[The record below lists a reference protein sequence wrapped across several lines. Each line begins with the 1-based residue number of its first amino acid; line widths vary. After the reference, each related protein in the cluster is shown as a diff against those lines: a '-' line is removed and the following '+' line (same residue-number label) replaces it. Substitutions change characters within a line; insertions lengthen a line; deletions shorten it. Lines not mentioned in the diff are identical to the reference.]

1 MENMK
6 IKVKIKIISIII
18 FICTVLI
25 AFLYY
30 FDEVI
35 VPNIMVI
42 CDGEM
47 RAKATDII
55 NKSIIE
61 EYIDQF
67 KYDEIINFEKDLEGN
82 IILLKADTLKMN
94 KIATDVALR
103 VQRDLK
109 EIGQVGIEFPIG
121 YITKNNLLSNL
132 GPNITATMQP
142 VGHVETRYISDFESA
157 GINQTRHKIC
167 IEVKAKIKV
176 VLPIGYNEVEVI
188 SQLPITETVIVGKI
202 PETSVQLDLN
212 SGKTSSSE
220 FELK

>member
-1 MENMK
+1 MK
-6 IKVKIKIISIII
+6 KKVKVKIISIIV

-61 EYIDQF
+61 EYINQF

-94 KIATDVALR
+94 KIATDVSLR
-103 VQRDLK
+103 VQRELK

-142 VGHVETRYISDFESA
+142 IGHVETRYISDFESA
-157 GINQTRHKIC
+157 GINQTRHKIYV
-167 IEVKAKIKV
+167 EVKAKIKV
-176 VLPIGYNEVEVI
+176 VLPVGYNEVEVV
-188 SQLPITETVIVGKI
+188 SQLPIAETIIVGKI

-212 SGKTSSSE
+212 SGKISSSE
-220 FELK
+220 FKLK

>member
-1 MENMK
+1 MK
-6 IKVKIKIISIII
+6 IKVKIKIISIIV

-30 FDEVI
+30 FNEVI
-35 VPNIMVI
+35 TPNIMVI

-61 EYIDQF
+61 EYINQF
-67 KYDEIINFEKDLEGN
+67 EYDEIINFEKDLEGN

-94 KIATDVALR
+94 KIATDVSLR
-103 VQRDLK
+103 VQRELK
-109 EIGQVGIEFPIG
+109 EIGRVGIEFPIG
-121 YITKNNLLSNL
+121 YVTKNNLLSNL

-157 GINQTRHKIC
+157 GINQTRHTIYV
-167 IEVKAKIKV
+167 EVKAKIKV

-212 SGKTSSSE
+212 GGNSN
-220 FELK
+220 

>member
-1 MENMK
+1 MK
-6 IKVKIKIISIII
+6 IKVKIKIISIIV

-61 EYIDQF
+61 EYINQF

-142 VGHVETRYISDFESA
+142 IGHVETRYISDFESA
-157 GINQTRHKIC
+157 GINQTRHKIYV
-167 IEVKAKIKV
+167 EVKAKIKV

-212 SGKTSSSE
+212 SGKVSSSE

>member
-1 MENMK
+1 MK
-6 IKVKIKIISIII
+6 IKVKIKIISIIV

-61 EYIDQF
+61 EYINQF

-157 GINQTRHKIC
+157 GINQTRHKIYV
-167 IEVKAKIKV
+167 EVKAKIKV

-212 SGKTSSSE
+212 SGKVSSSE

>member
-1 MENMK
+1 MK
-6 IKVKIKIISIII
+6 IKAKFKIISVIV

-94 KIATDVALR
+94 KIATDVSLR
-103 VQRDLK
+103 VQRELK

-157 GINQTRHKIC
+157 GINQTRHKIYV
-167 IEVKAKIKV
+167 EVKAKIKV
-176 VLPIGYNEVEVI
+176 VLPIGYNEVEVV
-188 SQLPITETVIVGKI
+188 SQLPIAETVIVGKI

-212 SGKTSSSE
+212 SGK
-220 FELK
+220 

>member
-1 MENMK
+1 MK
-6 IKVKIKIISIII
+6 IKVKIKIISIIV

-61 EYIDQF
+61 EYINQF

-94 KIATDVALR
+94 KISTDVALR

-121 YITKNNLLSNL
+121 YVTKNNLLSNL
-132 GPNITATMQP
+132 GPKITATMQP

-157 GINQTRHKIC
+157 GINQTRHKIYV
-167 IEVKAKIKV
+167 EVKAKIKV

-212 SGKTSSSE
+212 SGKIGSSE
-220 FELK
+220 VELK

>member
-1 MENMK
+1 MK
-6 IKVKIKIISIII
+6 IKVKIKIISIIV

-30 FDEVI
+30 FNEVI

-61 EYIDQF
+61 EYINQF

-94 KIATDVALR
+94 KIATDVSLR
-103 VQRDLK
+103 VQRELK
-109 EIGQVGIEFPIG
+109 EIGQVGVEFPIG
-121 YITKNNLLSNL
+121 YMTKNNLLSNL
-132 GPNITATMQP
+132 GPNITATMRP

-157 GINQTRHKIC
+157 GINQTRHKIYV
-167 IEVKAKIKV
+167 EVKAKIKV
-176 VLPIGYNEVEVI
+176 VLPVGYNEVEVV

-212 SGKTSSSE
+212 SGKISSSE
-220 FELK
+220 VELK

>member
-1 MENMK
+1 MK
-6 IKVKIKIISIII
+6 IKVKIKIMSIIV

-61 EYIDQF
+61 EYINQF

-142 VGHVETRYISDFESA
+142 IGHVETRYISDFESA
-157 GINQTRHKIC
+157 GINQTRHKIYV
-167 IEVKAKIKV
+167 EVKAKIKV

-212 SGKTSSSE
+212 SGKVSSSE